1 VQGALVRGES
11 ASVAWVNTFSRV
23 ESFWGH
29 PWLAGLGLGAI
40 ALRKSAEG
48 LRQPVAMA
56 SPVLFRRWQALDDR
70 ALWLLLA
77 ALLAV
82 DGLVLALLTQ

>member
-1 VQGALVRGES
+1 
-11 ASVAWVNTFSRV
+11 
-23 ESFWGH
+23 
-29 PWLAGLGLGAI
+29 
-40 ALRKSAEG
+40 
-48 LRQPVAMA
+48 MA